1 MHGVGLVPGQ
11 LRIRKPKIK
20 EVKLTTQRKDQALRY
35 SDGEENTLPVLPNRI
50 LITESLPLPIVGPGT
65 REFELKKLTST
76 SSPTRRNY
84 GLTLEMTANPAWYA
98 VQSLPYLMEY
108 PYECSEQVF
117 SRLYANLLAAQ
128 ILKANP
134 RFKTILAEWTR
145 QAQSGTAQQKNALE
159 SKLAQNQEL
168 KNLLLQETPW
178 VRDAQSETAR
188 LARLTELFDEARL
201 QAETQPRPAQAPEN
215 AAAQRR
221 LPVV

>member
-1 MHGVGLVPGQ
+1 M
-11 LRIRKPKIK
+11 
-20 EVKLTTQRKDQALRY
+20 
-35 SDGEENTLPVLPNRI
+35 PVLPNRV

-65 REFELKKLTST
+65 REFELTKLTST

-108 PYECSEQVF
+108 PYECSEQTF

-128 ILKANP
+128 ILKSNP
-134 RFKTILAEWTR
+134 RFKAILAEWTR
-145 QAQSGTAQQKNALE
+145 QAQSGTAAQKNALE

-178 VRDAQSETAR
+178 VRDAQGETAR
-188 LARLTELFDEARL
+188 LARLTELFDETRL
-201 QAETQPRPAQAPEN
+201 QAETSRALLKLQLMQLAR
-215 AAAQRR
+215 RR
-221 LPVV
+221 LPVVR